1 MPGLPFPCLNT
12 IQPIFGCDVHMS
24 IPPTPM
30 APAPHVVVWSVGLSQ
45 SINFLGASSATSKA
59 SAPESGCD
67 KPVQS
72 GWGYNVGRTHD
83 AGPHLGHIWPNALLP
98 LIMLG
103 SANKHEFGSGTV
115 KVPGGHDTAVGVGYL
130 FDLGLDCFDF
140 PMPPT
145 PSSWALTLANT
156 VRAGFTWSDYLR
168 GVVQV
173 YVDTAITWLIA
184 GALSFGRGAVT
195 GSLRGG
201 LRSALSKTAPGQN
214 PLACTGRALVQEL
227 RNAVRSPS
235 SSVREAY
242 GLENLAAVF
251 TGLGVGSPIGL
262 SIATGAYGQSGAAGA
277 IDSFINDLY
286 RE

>member
-1 MPGLPFPCLNT
+1 
-12 IQPIFGCDVHMS
+12 
-24 IPPTPM
+24 
-30 APAPHVVVWSVGLSQ
+30 
-45 SINFLGASSATSKA
+45 
-59 SAPESGCD
+59 
-67 KPVQS
+67 
-72 GWGYNVGRTHD
+72 
-83 AGPHLGHIWPNALLP
+83 
-98 LIMLG
+98 
-103 SANKHEFGSGTV
+103 
-115 KVPGGHDTAVGVGYL
+115 
-130 FDLGLDCFDF
+130 
-140 PMPPT
+140 
-145 PSSWALTLANT
+145 LANT

-201 LRSALSKTAPGQN
+201 LRSALSKTLSIPSGAVSTAPGQN